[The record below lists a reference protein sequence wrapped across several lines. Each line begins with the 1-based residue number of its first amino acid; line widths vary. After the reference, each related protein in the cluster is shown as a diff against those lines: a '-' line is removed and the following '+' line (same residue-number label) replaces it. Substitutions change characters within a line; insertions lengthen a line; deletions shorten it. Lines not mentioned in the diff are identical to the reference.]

1 VYPHFLFNGD
11 PSLRIPP
18 LAREINEGMGAFTV
32 DRIEERVGSLE
43 GQSVVVLGIAYR
55 ADVRED
61 AFSSAFRL
69 RDELVAAG
77 AKVYAHDPYFADDHL
92 RERGFEPFSLEDPVP
107 ATVAIVQAPHAVYRE
122 LDPAA
127 LPGLEL
133 FVDGRN
139 AIDRERWVEA
149 GVAYLGIGH

>member
-1 VYPHFLFNGD
+1 
-11 PSLRIPP
+11 
-18 LAREINEGMGAFTV
+18 
-32 DRIEERVGSLE
+32 
-43 GQSVVVLGIAYR
+43 VVLGIAYR

-77 AKVYAHDPYFADDHL
+77 AKVYAHDPYFTDDHL

-107 ATVAIVQAPHAVYRE
+107 AKVAIVQAPHAVYRE
-122 LDPAA
+122 LEPSA

-139 AIDRERWVEA
+139 AIDRERWAEA